1 MSKRPPEDDSF
12 IDKILKEFDASID
25 DVDVESKIAMKD
37 ALRESIQMWF
47 PHIEIEPDI
56 EVFDGEKQTVVDGI
70 DELSEDI
77 AAQKNALRS
86 QLQVLDDDEDLLNE
100 EDTFPNVQVR
110 VLSPQDL
117 IGGTHTLFGL
127 GSERKPPFIKR
138 GKIVLDV
145 GEKRPLVQRREVTT
159 YRLTCEHGKMYVRT
173 EQDQYELRSGQS
185 MDMDAMKIEIEAI
198 DTTTGWYQSI

>member
-1 MSKRPPEDDSF
+1 MSKRPPEDYSF

-47 PHIEIEPDI
+47 PHIGIEPDI
-56 EVFDGEKQTVVDGI
+56 EVLDGEKQTVVDGI

-117 IGGTHTLFGL
+117 IGGTHTMFGL
-127 GSERKPPFIKR
+127 GSERKPPIIKR

-145 GEKRPLVQRREVTT
+145 GEKRPLVQRREVST
-159 YRLTCEHGKMYVRT
+159 YRLTCEQGKMYVRT

>member
-1 MSKRPPEDDSF
+1 M
-12 IDKILKEFDASID
+12 L
-25 DVDVESKIAMKD
+25 
-37 ALRESIQMWF
+37 
-47 PHIEIEPDI
+47 
-56 EVFDGEKQTVVDGI
+56 DGI

-159 YRLTCEHGKMYVRT
+159 YRLTCEHGKMYAWQDVRMVRCKHGT
-173 EQDQYELRSGQS
+173 WQMFQIS
-185 MDMDAMKIEIEAI
+185 MTRVRCKMSD
-198 DTTTGWYQSI
+198 W